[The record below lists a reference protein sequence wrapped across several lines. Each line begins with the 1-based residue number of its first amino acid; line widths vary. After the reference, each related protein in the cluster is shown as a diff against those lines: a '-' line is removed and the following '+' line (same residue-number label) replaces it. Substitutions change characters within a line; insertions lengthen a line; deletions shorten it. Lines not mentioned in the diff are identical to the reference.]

1 VNRDITDVEI
11 NDTENEDECLGC
23 ALLKLDEPSICLTCK
38 RAYNSEAEQRKTLR
52 DLYATE

>member
-1 VNRDITDVEI
+1 MNRDITDVEI